1 MHARYCKYFEL
12 VGLFCDGG
20 SIHVTAASQKVNL
33 MAVAMEV
40 LESLFTRLVAT
51 ISDKQLKVPS
61 RRAAA
66 VSHLKECLA
75 AIRDP
80 AAEEKL
86 LNKDELKP
94 QLCALAHMVSP
105 TEFELTDV
113 NDSVTLAAKVQKDT
127 DAQANNPMLKAF
139 LISKAGGVLF
149 QLAQDYINKKSSD
162 VTLAAKLAIV
172 KQMEKQD
179 LDVRDAEDM
188 KSFIMW
194 QTETD
199 ALKLNIPNKRRNGDN
214 ELRDAYSAMVQKQT
228 TMLESKVRKFQIKK
242 IENIV
247 TGATDG
253 VLFLRSF
260 NIAKDAD
267 DPLETPGGANPHEA
281 KDKELVK
288 LMAFKSDNVADNCK
302 AYVLSRMVSV
312 VGGAVNVAAVIA
324 VVVVVEIVVIIAL
337 VVGIHS

>member
-214 ELRDAYSAMVQKQT
+214 DLRDAYSAMVQKQT
-228 TMLESKVRKFQIKK
+228 TMLESKVRKFQI
-242 IENIV
+242 
-247 TGATDG
+247 
-253 VLFLRSF
+253 
-260 NIAKDAD
+260 
-267 DPLETPGGANPHEA
+267 
-281 KDKELVK
+281 
-288 LMAFKSDNVADNCK
+288 
-302 AYVLSRMVSV
+302 
-312 VGGAVNVAAVIA
+312 
-324 VVVVVEIVVIIAL
+324 
-337 VVGIHS
+337 